1 METTRVL
8 VVANQTAA
16 TPLLLD
22 EVDRR
27 ATESSCE
34 FTLLIPDADARTP
47 GDWTLD
53 AALPQ
58 LEQAAGGPV
67 RGLVDGPH
75 PLESVYEALRAGGY
89 DEVIVSTLSRRFSR
103 WLHRDLPGRIQAMGF
118 PVTVVAPDGR
128 LVDHRAA
135 ATVFTTD

>member
-1 METTRVL
+1 MKTTRVL

-22 EVDRR
+22 EVQRR
-27 ATESSCE
+27 ARESPCE
-34 FTLLIPDADARTP
+34 FTLLIPDADARTA

-58 LEQAAGGPV
+58 LEQAAGAPV
-67 RGLVDGPH
+67 HGLVDGPH

-89 DEVIVSTLSRRFSR
+89 DEVIVSTLCRRFSR
-103 WLHRDLPGRIQAMGF
+103 WLHRDLPGRIRAMGF

-135 ATVFTTD
+135 GAVFTSE